1 VTPAQIVPV
10 DDVPAAFAATVLEA
24 FANRPGPRF
33 VLMLSGGPT
42 ALACYERLSAATIGD
57 TGDAGAGS
65 GTVPTAHPA
74 FDWSVVDI
82 YMGDERVVPPDDTDA
97 NQRLVRQAIVDKVGT
112 IGSFTPMPTEGPV
125 DECVAEYQGTMAA
138 LLAGPGIDLIH
149 LGLGPDGHTA
159 SLFPHAPT
167 LDAPP
172 DELVAATQD
181 PNGVNPHP
189 RMTVTLPVID
199 AARCAVFTVAG
210 ESKRDAVA
218 ALRRGDDIPAARVKA
233 ARVVWLIDRGAS
245 GASGASGEAGAS
257 GASGE
262 A

>member
-1 VTPAQIVPV
+1 VSEVPQIVPV
-10 DDVPAAFAATVLEA
+10 VDVPAAFAATVRAA
-24 FANRPGPRF
+24 FADRPGSRF

-42 ALACYERLSAATIGD
+42 ALACYECLSAATIGD
-57 TGDAGAGS
+57 SSDVGAAGAGS

-82 YMGDERVVPPDDTDA
+82 YMGDERIVPPDDADA
-97 NQRLVRQAIVDKVGT
+97 NQRLVREAIVDKVGT

-125 DECVAEYQGTMAA
+125 EECVAAYQGTMAA

-210 ESKRDAVA
+210 KTKRDAVA

-233 ARVVWLIDRGAS
+233 ARIVWLIDPV
-245 GASGASGEAGAS
+245 ASGESAQS
-257 GASGE
+257 
-262 A
+262 